1 MGDFLQGQMDYI
13 FFFYGL
19 SFIGLAVVCF
29 ILPEKSQRLPW
40 RLIGWFGLLHGIN
53 EWMDLV
59 AITWEGGTIFAAF
72 RWAILAVSFGFL
84 VEFGRIASIR
94 ILDRGPGRWLLGI
107 LALVAVSGSPVGWV
121 GINITTRYALGL
133 VGGLW
138 TGVALCLESRKVEG
152 SPCRWLVAAAVGWFL
167 YSLATGMFVPKAS
180 FFPASMFNQDNFN
193 HVTGIPVQLFR
204 GLVAV
209 WTAAITIGYFN
220 AVVPKELGPYH
231 RHRTRYL
238 YGIWMAL
245 TVILISGWMLTQFMG
260 NLARERLHKDRTA
273 YGKVLIQRLV
283 FELTVAQ
290 EAVKSMS
297 ASPWIGPALWSG
309 KSLNLEQANSV
320 LDRYKKSFSASVAYL
335 LDSSGNTIASSNR
348 GDPDS
353 FVGQTYAFRPYFQQA
368 MGGNTGRYFALGVTS
383 KKRGFY
389 ASSPVFDQLG
399 QVVGVAVLKMDMDKY
414 EAGLRSIDP
423 AFLVDANGLVFLGS
437 RPDQAFKSL
446 GPVLPGQLAALAQL
460 HGTDRFPAILQTEP
474 ADGAVAKFDNTHFL
488 VCRTGFDSPAMEG
501 WSLVSLV
508 SQDLV
513 FSYRLVGITAAFVM
527 VVLALVFVASNVYI
541 KEEADRSC
549 ASEARFRAMFDVAP
563 EAVFVFDPETGS
575 IVDANPYMAK
585 WLGYSQEELI
595 GMKIDRVLAP
605 EDANVQ
611 QRVNPLPEGV
621 VSYQLYRGKDGVL
634 IDVETTRAGILLRD
648 QVRELVFVRDIT
660 ARKQAE
666 ELHRI
671 RLELFEFSASHS
683 LEALLQKTLDEVS
696 ALANSPIGFYHFVE
710 SDQETLTLQAWSTR
724 TVKEFCKAE
733 GKGMRYPIAQAG
745 AWMDCIHERRPVI
758 HNDYSVL
765 PHRKGMPEGHS
776 AVIRELIVPIMR
788 SGRIVAIL
796 GIGNKPADYNE
807 KDVETVSFL
816 GDVAWTI
823 TERKLAQQALS
834 DSEERLSLALAAA
847 KMGVW
852 EWNVRTNTV
861 FWSHECYNIFGVK
874 SFGGKL
880 ESFTDLVHPEDRD
893 RVWLTMKQA
902 LEERTFYQ
910 AEYRIVQPGGNVRWL
925 AGLGQFEYDA
935 DGQPLRLVG
944 NTQDITERKQAEEA
958 LRESEGKYRRIV
970 ETANEGICVAD
981 GDYFVTYVNQKMADM
996 LGYLPEEIIGKTL
1009 VHFLFPEDLAD
1020 HQEKRSH
1027 RIEALNEIYERR
1039 FRRSDGGECWTK
1051 VSATV
1056 IRTEDGRFMG
1066 SFAML
1071 TDITERKRAEAALAS
1086 VNRHNEIL
1094 LNSIGDGIYG
1104 LDLEGRT
1111 TFANP
1116 KAMRLVGYNLEE
1128 MISHPQ
1134 HDLIHHT
1141 RQDGSPYRRE
1151 ECPIYSAFKDGQM
1164 HHVDTEVFWRKDGTS
1179 FPVAYTSTPIRDEN
1193 GELQG
1198 AVVAFSDITERKR
1211 AEEALSESHRE
1222 LHETVLRLEQ
1232 SRNMLQLVV
1241 ESIPLRVFWK
1251 DRDLRYLGCNTLFA
1265 RDAGLS
1271 RPEQLLGLDDFAMGW
1286 KEQAEFYRADDRKVM
1301 ESGLARLNI
1310 VERQST
1316 PAGAKIWLNTSK
1328 APLFMPNGE
1337 VFGILGVYEDITER
1351 KQAEEGRARAEANL
1365 VQAKRSA
1372 EDANNAKSEFL
1383 ANMSHEI
1390 RTPMN
1395 AIIGMTDLALETELT
1410 DEQREYLEIIGNSG
1424 GSLMTLINNIL
1435 DFSKIE
1441 SKKLD
1446 LDPVEFNLPDSLAD
1460 TLRPLVVRA
1469 QAKGVE
1475 LVYQI
1480 QAGVPDILIGDPGRL
1495 RQVLMNLVGNAV
1507 KFTEQGEIALD
1518 VEKESETEGKLCLRF
1533 TLTDTGIG
1541 IPFEKQASVFEPFTQ
1556 ADGST
1561 TRKYGGTG
1569 LGLAISRHLVEMMGG
1584 NIRVESR
1591 PGAGSTFQFRVFFE
1605 QSKTPAL
1612 LSIDL
1617 ETVDV
1622 KDLTVLVVDDNAV
1635 NRRFLQEILSKW
1647 NMKPTLAPS
1656 GKKAIETLEQAQLQ
1670 GTRFDLILLDVMM
1683 PEMDGFE
1690 TAEWIRSCVD
1700 FYQSVIMI
1708 LTSVGQRGDA
1718 ARCRELGISAYL
1730 TKPIKQSELFAAIM
1744 TVLALRNQDAGHRNL
1759 ITRHSLRE
1767 TPSDRVARSSKSLHI
1782 LLAED
1787 NVVNQ
1792 KVATKILA
1800 NWGHSI
1806 VVASSGKEAVE
1817 ASEKERFDLIF
1828 MDIQMP
1834 DLDGFEATQII
1845 REREKDGGGR
1855 LPIVAMTA
1863 HAMKGDKEKCL
1874 AAGMDDYVSKP
1885 INRDE
1890 LFSVIEKFTKGG
1902 EATGHSTS
1910 LSSKDDQAS
1919 TTGVFDIAKALEIAG
1934 GDKAFL
1940 KELADL
1946 FFENLLGYVAKIREA
1961 ISRGDTGALEGA
1973 AHDLKGSVGNFAAK
1987 RAYNAAYQLEVI
1999 GNKGTLA
2006 DADKLLRELM
2016 EELKPLECSIK
2027 SALSG

>member
-1 MGDFLQGQMDYI
+1 MIEFLQGQLDYI

-19 SFIGLAVVCF
+19 AFIGLAVACF
-29 ILPEKSQRLPW
+29 TLSEGSQRLPW
-40 RLIGWFGLLHGIN
+40 RLIGWFGLLHGIS
-53 EWMDLV
+53 EWLDLV
-59 AITWEGGTIFAAF
+59 AIRWGGGAVFDAF
-72 RWAILAVSFGFL
+72 HLAILAVSFAFL
-84 VEFGRIASIR
+84 VEFGRSASIR
-94 ILDRGPGRWLLGI
+94 IRGRGPGRWLPGL
-107 LALVAVSGSPVGWV
+107 LALVAVSGSPVGWA

-152 SPCRWLVAAAVGWFL
+152 SPCRWLAAAAAGWFL
-167 YSLATGMFVPKAS
+167 YSLASGMFVPKAS
-180 FFPASMFNQDNFN
+180 FFPASIFNQDNFN
-193 HVTGIPVQLFR
+193 NLTGIPVQLFR
-204 GLVAV
+204 GLLAL
-209 WTAAITIGYFN
+209 WIAAMTMGYFN
-220 AVVPKELGPYH
+220 AVRPKELGPYH
-231 RHRTRYL
+231 LHRTRYL
-238 YGIWMAL
+238 YGTWMAL
-245 TVILISGWMLTQFMG
+245 IVILISGWMLTQFMG
-260 NLARERLHKDRTA
+260 NLARERIHKDKTA
-273 YGKVLIQRLV
+273 YSKVLIQRLV

-297 ASPWIGPALWSG
+297 ASPWIGPALWYG

-320 LDRYKKSFSASVAYL
+320 LDRYKKSFNASVAYL

-383 KKRGFY
+383 QKRGFY
-389 ASSPVFDQLG
+389 ASSPVYDQLG
-399 QVVGVAVLKMDMDKY
+399 QVAGVAVLKMDIDKY
-414 EAGLRSIDP
+414 EADLRSIDP
-423 AFLVDANGLVFLGS
+423 AFLVDANGMVFLGS

-446 GPVLPGQLAALAQL
+446 GPVLPGKLAALAQL

-474 ADGAVAKFDNTHFL
+474 ADGAVVKFDNTHFL

-508 SQDLV
+508 SKDLV
-513 FSYRLVGITAAFVM
+513 FLYRLVGITAAFVM
-527 VVLALVFVASNVYI
+527 VVLTLVFVGSNVYI
-541 KEEADRSC
+541 KEEANRTF
-549 ASEARFRAMFDVAP
+549 ASEARFRAMFDAAP
-563 EAVFVFDPETGS
+563 EAVFVFDPETGA

-595 GMKIDRVLAP
+595 GMQIGQILAP
-605 EDANVQ
+605 EGANTQ
-611 QRVNPLPEGV
+611 QSINFLREEVI
-621 VSYQLYRGKDGVL
+621 SYQRYRGKDGVL
-634 IDVETTRAGILLRD
+634 INVETTRARILLLD
-648 QVRELVFVRDIT
+648 KVLELVFVRDIT
-660 ARKQAE
+660 TRKQAE

-683 LEALLQKTLDEVS
+683 LEALLQKTLDEVG
-696 ALANSPIGFYHFVE
+696 ALTNSPIGFYHFVE
-710 SDQETLTLQAWSTR
+710 SDQKTLTLQAWSTQ

-733 GKGMRYPIAQAG
+733 GKGLHYSIDQAG
-745 AWMDCIHERRPVI
+745 VWVDCVHERRPVI
-758 HNDYSVL
+758 HNDYSTL
-765 PHRKGMPEGHS
+765 PHRKGMPAGH
-776 AVIRELIVPIMR
+776 APVIRELVAPIMR

-796 GIGNKPADYNE
+796 GIGNKPEDYTE
-807 KDVETVSFL
+807 KDAEVVSFL
-816 GDVAWTI
+816 GDVTWTI
-823 TERKLAQQALS
+823 VERKLAQQALS
-834 DSEERLSLALAAA
+834 DSEERLTLSLAAA

-852 EWNVRTNTV
+852 EWDVRTNTV
-861 FWSHECYNIFGVK
+861 FWSPECYNIFGVK

-880 ESFTDLVHPEDRD
+880 ESFRDLVHPEDRD
-893 RVWLTMKQA
+893 RIWLRTKQA
-902 LEERTFYQ
+902 MEERTVF
-910 AEYRIVQPGGNVRWL
+910 EVEFRIIQPGGNVRWL
-925 AGLGQFEYDA
+925 TDLGQFEYDA

-944 NTQDITERKQAEEA
+944 NTKDITERKQ
-958 LRESEGKYRRIV
+958 
-970 ETANEGICVAD
+970 
-981 GDYFVTYVNQKMADM
+981 
-996 LGYLPEEIIGKTL
+996 
-1009 VHFLFPEDLAD
+1009 
-1020 HQEKRSH
+1020 
-1027 RIEALNEIYERR
+1027 
-1039 FRRSDGGECWTK
+1039 
-1051 VSATV
+1051 
-1056 IRTEDGRFMG
+1056 
-1066 SFAML
+1066 
-1071 TDITERKRAEAALAS
+1071 
-1086 VNRHNEIL
+1086 
-1094 LNSIGDGIYG
+1094 
-1104 LDLEGRT
+1104 
-1111 TFANP
+1111 
-1116 KAMRLVGYNLEE
+1116 
-1128 MISHPQ
+1128 
-1134 HDLIHHT
+1134 
-1141 RQDGSPYRRE
+1141 
-1151 ECPIYSAFKDGQM
+1151 
-1164 HHVDTEVFWRKDGTS
+1164 
-1179 FPVAYTSTPIRDEN
+1179 
-1193 GELQG
+1193 
-1198 AVVAFSDITERKR
+1198 

-1222 LHETVLRLEQ
+1222 LHETALRLEQ

-1241 ESIPLRVFWK
+1241 ESIPVRIFWK
-1251 DRDLRYLGCNTLFA
+1251 DRDLRYLGCNTIFA

-1271 RPEQLLGLDDFAMGW
+1271 RTEELLGLDDFAMGW
-1286 KEQAEFYRADDRKVM
+1286 REQAEFYQADDRKVM
-1301 ESGLARLNI
+1301 ESGLPRLNI
-1310 VERQST
+1310 VEQQST
-1316 PAGAKIWLNTSK
+1316 PTGAKIWLNTSK

-1337 VFGILGVYEDITER
+1337 VFGILGIYEDITER
-1351 KQAEEGRARAEANL
+1351 KQAEEERARVEDDL
-1365 VQAKRSA
+1365 VQAKRLA
-1372 EDANNAKSEFL
+1372 EAANNAKSEFL

-1395 AIIGMTDLALETELT
+1395 AIIGMTDLALETDLT

-1424 GSLMTLINNIL
+1424 GSLMTLINNML

-1446 LDPVEFNLPDSLAD
+1446 LDPIEFNLPDSLVD
-1460 TLRPLVVRA
+1460 TLRPLVERA

-1495 RQVLMNLVGNAV
+1495 RQVLMNLAGNAV
-1507 KFTEQGEIALD
+1507 KFTEQGEIVLD

-1541 IPFEKQASVFEPFTQ
+1541 IPFEKQTSIFEPFTQ

-1561 TRKYGGTG
+1561 TRKYGGSG

-1584 NIRVESR
+1584 DILVASQ
-1591 PGAGSTFQFRVFFE
+1591 PGVGSTFRFRVSFE
-1605 QSKTPAL
+1605 QPKTLTL

-1635 NRRFLQEILSKW
+1635 NRRLLKEILSKW

-1656 GKKAIETLEQAQLQ
+1656 GKTALEVLEQAQLQ

-1690 TAEWIRSCVD
+1690 TAARIRSRFD

-1730 TKPIKQSELFAAIM
+1730 TKPIKQIELFDAILI
-1744 TVLALRNQDAGHRNL
+1744 VLALRNQDAEHRNL
-1759 ITRHSLRE
+1759 ITRHSLRR
-1767 TPSDRVARSSKSLHI
+1767 TPSEPAVGSSKSLHI

-1806 VVASSGKEAVE
+1806 VVASNGKEAVD
-1817 ASEKERFDLIF
+1817 ACEKERFDLIF
-1828 MDIQMP
+1828 MDVQMP

-1845 REREKDGGGR
+1845 RAGEKDGGWR

-1890 LFSVIEKFTKGG
+1890 LFSVIEKFAKGG
-1902 EATGHSTS
+1902 EATGNSTP
-1910 LSSKDDQAS
+1910 LSSKDDEAFTS
-1919 TTGVFDIAKALEIAG
+1919 GVFDIAGALEIAG

-1946 FFENLLGYVAKIREA
+1946 FLENFPGYVAKIQEA
-1961 ISRGDTGALEGA
+1961 ISMEDSGALEGA

-2006 DADKLLRELM
+2006 DADQLLSELM
-2016 EELKPLECSIK
+2016 EELSSLECAIK
-2027 SALSG
+2027 SALPE